1 LGIVFGIVFQGQ
13 RFSIR
18 SGGWLMLVKRLFPLC
33 VFAVCVACLGSR
45 AWADDSTLTEMDPDV
60 AKEYGGKLTEQFNKE
75 FKNLPV
81 KITPDADKA
90 VGLVNAD
97 TNEGILLVPLKG
109 FHEENE
115 GPKDAE
121 KDNGIGLCY
130 VFMSPSF
137 KPLVDGKPADAKR
150 LRIMKFKDS
159 EGNEHET
166 LCLEC
171 SVKHVEDDWQLMI
184 FSGDK
189 EPLAKS
195 SFEEATDAPK
205 ADLALTMKNIKDGKS
220 TLTINL
226 FGKYCVG
233 IPISHKSK

>member
-1 LGIVFGIVFQGQ
+1 M
-13 RFSIR
+13 RT
-18 SGGWLMLVKRLFPLC
+18 KRLSLLF
-33 VFAVCVACLGSR
+33 VFATCVLCLAARSR
-45 AWADDSTLTEMDPDV
+45 ADETPLTEMDPDT

-75 FKNLPV
+75 FKHLQV
-81 KITPDADKA
+81 KIDPDADKA
-90 VGLVNAD
+90 VGISNAD
-97 TNEGILLVPLKG
+97 THEGILLVPLKG
-109 FHEENE
+109 FHEESE

-137 KPLVDGKPADAKR
+137 KPLADGKPAEGKR
-150 LRIMKFKDS
+150 LRTMKFKDS

-166 LCLEC
+166 VCLLC
-171 SVKHVEDDWQLMI
+171 SVKHVEGDDWQLMV
-184 FSGDK
+184 FSGDN
-189 EPLAKS
+189 EPLSKS

-205 ADLALTMKNIKDGKS
+205 ADLALTIKNAKEDKS

-233 IPISHKSK
+233 IPITHKSK

>member
-1 LGIVFGIVFQGQ
+1 
-13 RFSIR
+13 
-18 SGGWLMLVKRLFPLC
+18 MLAKKLFPLF
-33 VFAVCVACLGSR
+33 VTAVCVFWLGAKVR
-45 AWADDSTLTEMDPDV
+45 ADESPLSEMDPDI
-60 AKEYGGKLTEQFNKE
+60 AKEYGGKLAEQFNKE
-75 FKNLPV
+75 YKNLPV
-81 KITPDADKA
+81 KIVPDADKA

-121 KDNGIGLCY
+121 KDHGIGLCY

-150 LRIMKFKDS
+150 LQIMKFKDS
-159 EGNEHET
+159 EGNEHDT

-171 SVKHVEDDWQLMI
+171 SVKHVEGDDWQLMV
-184 FSGDK
+184 FSGDNV
-189 EPLAKS
+189 PLSKA

-205 ADLALTMKNIKDGKS
+205 ADLALTMKDAKQEKS

-233 IPISHKSK
+233 IPISHKAK

>member
-1 LGIVFGIVFQGQ
+1 
-13 RFSIR
+13 
-18 SGGWLMLVKRLFPLC
+18 MLAKKLFPLSLFAMC
-33 VFAVCVACLGSR
+33 VFCLGTR
-45 AWADDSTLTEMDPDV
+45 VLADATPLTEMEPDV
-60 AKEYGGKLTEQFNKE
+60 AKEYGGKLAEQFNKE

-81 KITPDADKA
+81 KIVPDADKA

-97 TNEGILLVPLKG
+97 TNEGILLIPLKG
-109 FHEENE
+109 FHEESE

-137 KPLVDGKPADAKR
+137 KPLADGKPADAKR

-159 EGNEHET
+159 EGNEHDT
-166 LCLEC
+166 LCLIC
-171 SVKHVEDDWQLMI
+171 SVKHVEGDDWQLMV
-184 FSGDK
+184 FSGDNN
-189 EPLAKS
+189 PLSKS

-205 ADLALTMKNIKDGKS
+205 ADLALTMKDAKEDKA

-233 IPISHKSK
+233 IPISHKAK

>member
-1 LGIVFGIVFQGQ
+1 
-13 RFSIR
+13 
-18 SGGWLMLVKRLFPLC
+18 MLAKKLLPLSLFAIC
-33 VFAVCVACLGSR
+33 VLCLGAKVR
-45 AWADDSTLTEMDPDV
+45 ADESPLTDMDPDV
-60 AKEYGGKLTEQFNKE
+60 AKEYGGKLAEQFNKE

-81 KITPDADKA
+81 KIAPDADKA

-97 TNEGILLVPLKG
+97 TNEGILLIPLKG
-109 FHEENE
+109 FHEESE

-137 KPLVDGKPADAKR
+137 KPLADGKPADAKR

-159 EGNEHET
+159 EGNEHDT
-166 LCLEC
+166 LCLMC
-171 SVKHVEDDWQLMI
+171 SVKHVEGDDWQLMV
-184 FSGDK
+184 FSGDNN
-189 EPLAKS
+189 PLSKS

-205 ADLALTMKNIKDGKS
+205 ADLALTMKDAKEDKA

-233 IPISHKSK
+233 IPISHNKAK